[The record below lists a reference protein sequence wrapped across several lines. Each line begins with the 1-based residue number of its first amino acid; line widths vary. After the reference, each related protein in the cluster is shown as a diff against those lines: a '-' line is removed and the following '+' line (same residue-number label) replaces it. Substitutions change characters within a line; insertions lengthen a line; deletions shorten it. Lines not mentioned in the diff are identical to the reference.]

1 VVLFSLPYPHTPESI
16 EGLREELHGASKAAE
31 ALNNSLNKILP
42 IMPNGP
48 DGCRLLPTYPI
59 DSVESSE

>member
-1 VVLFSLPYPHTPESI
+1 
-16 EGLREELHGASKAAE
+16 LHKP
-31 ALNNSLNKILP
+31 LHKILP
-42 IMPNGP
+42 TMLNKP